1 MTETKGKLA
10 CSTDFIIT
18 FPLVIA
24 MKGTCNL
31 MGLNH
36 LASNGRSGSGY
47 PVSFVRVLSGSIGAG
62 RFTGITAHGAKLT
75 RRGANT
81 MPA

>member
-1 MTETKGKLA
+1 METKGEPFR
-10 CSTDFIIT
+10 SVDFIIT
-18 FPLVIA
+18 LPLVIGS
-24 MKGTCNL
+24 KGTCNL

-62 RFTGITAHGAKLT
+62 RFTGITAHGVKLT
-75 RRGANT
+75 RRGANA

>member
-1 MTETKGKLA
+1 METKREL
-10 CSTDFIIT
+10 SRSMDFIVT
-18 FPLVIA
+18 LPLVIGA
-24 MKGTCNL
+24 KGTCNL

-36 LASNGRSGSGY
+36 LASNGRSGFGY
-47 PVSFVRVLSGSIGAG
+47 PVSFVRMLSGSLGAG

>member
-1 MTETKGKLA
+1 METKGEPFR
-10 CSTDFIIT
+10 SVDFIIT
-18 FPLVIA
+18 LPLVIGA
-24 MKGTCNL
+24 KGTCNL

>member
-1 MTETKGKLA
+1 METKREL
-10 CSTDFIIT
+10 SRSMDFIIT
-18 FPLVIA
+18 LPLVIGA
-24 MKGTCNL
+24 KGTCNL

-47 PVSFVRVLSGSIGAG
+47 PVSFVRVLSVSIGAG

-81 MPA
+81 MQV